1 MFFYAFGNDFYP
13 RFAGVFSVC
22 ALFRPT
28 DRHHFSTRYWRLD
41 KFGLASLREVSRL
54 RGWRIWQRAYLRHR
68 TLLERIPSA
77 SRRAAVDERALSFRT
92 LSHDHRDAA
101 EYCLDAANRIRR
113 NADCLCPR
121 APKPLERFRVGALP
135 AAAPKIDVT
144 RQVDIIDGLVVV
156 RGHRRSHNL
165 FG

>member
-13 RFAGVFSVC
+13 RFAGIFSVC

-41 KFGLASLREVSRL
+41 KFGLASLREVCRL
-54 RGWRIWQRAYLRHR
+54 RGWRIWQRAYLLHR

-77 SRRAAVDERALSFRT
+77 SRRAAVDERALGFRA

-101 EYCLDAANRIRR
+101 EYCLDAVDRIGCD
-113 NADCLCPR
+113 ADCLLAR
-121 APKPLERFRVGALP
+121 ASELLEWLGIGTLP
-135 AAAPKIDVT
+135 ATTPKIDVA
-144 RQVDIIDGLVVV
+144 RQVGVIDDLVVV
-156 RGHRRSHNL
+156 RGHGRTHNL
-165 FG
+165 FR